1 MSRQNKVNPDHY
13 KLAGRLS
20 PDDLARERQR
30 HMGSQPDPLRSRN
43 RKPMPPWA
51 AMTKAGA
58 GGNPETDKAAGGA
71 TIASRAAADADVIRS
86 RASNEQAAEQPQA
99 KPRRRTVKDVSARR
113 AQKKTARRKMEA
125 GKQRSAR
132 SQTVSRPPRRAPKA
146 SGAKATPK
154 TRKSGRAR
162 GSATRA
168 GSAQRTRKKR

>member
-30 HMGSQPDPLRSRN
+30 QPASQPGPLRGRN

-51 AMTKAGA
+51 TEM
-58 GGNPETDKAAGGA
+58 GGSAEVADAVAGA
-71 TIASRAAADADVIRS
+71 TITPRDSNVTS
-86 RASNEQAAEQPQA
+86 RASSEEAAQQPRA
-99 KPRRRTVKDVSARR
+99 KTRRRSVKDGSGRR
-113 AQKKTARRKMEA
+113 AQKKTARRKLEA

-132 SQTVSRPPRRAPKA
+132 SRAASRMQRGTAKA

-154 TRKSGRAR
+154 TRKSGRTR
-162 GSATRA
+162 GATSRA
-168 GSAQRTRKKR
+168 GSPRTRKRR

>member
-30 HMGSQPDPLRSRN
+30 HMGSQPGPLRSRN

-51 AMTKAGA
+51 TMTNAAA
-58 GGNPETDKAAGGA
+58 GGKPEADNSASGA
-71 TIASRAAADADVIRS
+71 TIASRAAADADVS
-86 RASNEQAAEQPQA
+86 TSPASNKQAAEQPQA
-99 KPRRRTVKDVSARR
+99 KPRRRTVKDVSGRS

-125 GKQRSAR
+125 GKQRTAR
-132 SQTVSRPPRRAPKA
+132 SQAISRTPRRTPKA

-154 TRKSGRAR
+154 TRKAGRTR
-162 GSATRA
+162 GSAARA

>member
-30 HMGSQPDPLRSRN
+30 HVGSQPGPLRSRN

-51 AMTKAGA
+51 AMTSAGT
-58 GGNPETDKAAGGA
+58 GGTPETDDAGSGA
-71 TIASRAAADADVIRS
+71 TTASRAADADVIRS
-86 RASNEQAAEQPQA
+86 QASNEQDAGQPQA
-99 KPRRRTVKDVSARR
+99 KPRRRTVKNVSGRR

-125 GKQRSAR
+125 GKQRTAR
-132 SQTVSRPPRRAPKA
+132 SQTVSRTGRRTLKA

-168 GSAQRTRKKR
+168 GSAQRTKKKR

>member
-30 HMGSQPDPLRSRN
+30 HMGSQPGPLRSRN

-51 AMTKAGA
+51 TMTNAPA
-58 GGNPETDKAAGGA
+58 GGKPE
-71 TIASRAAADADVIRS
+71 AAADADVS
-86 RASNEQAAEQPQA
+86 TSPASNEQAAEQPQA
-99 KPRRRTVKDVSARR
+99 KPRRRTVKDVSGRSP
-113 AQKKTARRKMEA
+113 QKKTARRKMEA
-125 GKQRSAR
+125 GKQRTAR
-132 SQTVSRPPRRAPKA
+132 SQTVSRTRRSTPKA

-162 GSATRA
+162 GSAARA
-168 GSAQRTRKKR
+168 GSAQRTKKRR